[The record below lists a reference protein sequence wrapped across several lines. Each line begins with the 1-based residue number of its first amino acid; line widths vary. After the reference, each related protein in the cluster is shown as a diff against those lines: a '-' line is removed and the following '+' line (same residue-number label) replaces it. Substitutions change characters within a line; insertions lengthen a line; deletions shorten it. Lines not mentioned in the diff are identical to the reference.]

1 MSMTFFVDAADLP
14 IVPGPVKV
22 FAVRQGETGFYP
34 IFTRRAA
41 ADLNADNMTPEILES
56 AIAGSMFGW
65 HVPGAA
71 LATAY
76 ALESQ
81 RGRS

>member
-1 MSMTFFVDAADLP
+1 MSMTYFVDADALP
-14 IVPGPVKV
+14 VNTPVKV
-22 FAVRQGETGFYP
+22 FAVKHGESGFYP
-34 IFTRRAA
+34 IFTRRTAA
-41 ADLNADNMTPEILES
+41 ELNPDDMTPEIVES

-76 ALESQ
+76 ALASV
-81 RGRS
+81 RGKS